1 MKLNVWVSS
10 AQAKELLSKQ
20 LVTWPIAQENYR
32 ALATKVRIKTFEM
45 GGFTAKVQ
53 YNPARSVSS
62 FAKLDKMSLQAR
74 KCFLCKEN
82 LPEEQI
88 GLSFGYD
95 YLVLC
100 NPYPIFP
107 EHFTV
112 TARQHTDQ
120 VILPRLHDFLELAR
134 RLESFTV
141 FYNGPRS
148 GASAPDHAHFQAVT
162 RSVMPIDDEWAML
175 LEKHGRLLWER
186 PAGQLYGFGH
196 YLRNGF
202 IVRANTEEAATA
214 CFRAVYDALEKDEDE
229 VEPKMNLFAQYINKS
244 WMLVVIPRRQHRP
257 SQFFAEGAEQVLCS
271 PGAADVGG
279 LFITSREEDFEKMTP
294 ALLRS
299 IYEQVCFTDAETRK
313 IAQTI
318 VERCK

>member
-1 MKLNVWVSS
+1 MKPNVWVSS

-20 LVTWPIAQENYR
+20 LVTWPLAQENYR
-32 ALATKVRIKTFEM
+32 ALATKVRIKSFDM
-45 GGFTAKVQ
+45 GGFTVKVQ

-62 FAKLDKMSLQAR
+62 FAKLDQMSLQTR

-88 GLSFGYD
+88 GLTFGYD

-107 EHFTV
+107 EHFTI
-112 TARQHTDQ
+112 TACRHIDQ
-120 VILPRLHDFLELAR
+120 MILPRLHDFLELAR
-134 RLESFTV
+134 RMEAFTI

-162 RSVMPIDDEWAML
+162 RSVMPLDNEWEML
-175 LEKHGRLLWER
+175 LNGHGRLLWEQTN
-186 PAGQLYGFGH
+186 GQLYAFDR

-202 IVRANTEEAATA
+202 IIHAKTEEAATS
-214 CFRAVYDALEKDEDE
+214 CFRAVYDSLDKSDNE
-229 VEPKMNLFAQYINKS
+229 VEPKMNLFAQYINKT
-244 WMLVVIPRRQHRP
+244 WMLVVIPRRLHRP
-257 SQFFAEGAEQVLCS
+257 IQFHAEGTEQVLCS

-279 LFITSREEDFEKMTP
+279 LFITSREEDFDKMTP
-294 ALLRS
+294 ALLRN
-299 IYEQVCFTDAETRK
+299 IYEQVCFTDAEMKK

-318 VERCK
+318 VGRCK